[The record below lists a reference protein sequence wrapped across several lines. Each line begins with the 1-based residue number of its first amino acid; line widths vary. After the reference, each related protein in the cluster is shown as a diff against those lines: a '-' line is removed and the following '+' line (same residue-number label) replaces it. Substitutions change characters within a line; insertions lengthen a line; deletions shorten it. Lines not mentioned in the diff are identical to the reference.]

1 MRIIILLIIVIIL
14 NKHSELQAKKNQL
27 ELDINRFNFN
37 DRKQR
42 TRRLIQKGALLE
54 KYFECDNLS
63 PEETEELLKVFAN
76 YINSNK
82 PNKFKKE

>member
-1 MRIIILLIIVIIL
+1 M
-14 NKHSELQAKKNQL
+14 NKHSELQAKKKQL